1 MDQGASLAATL
12 GQLREARSDLQPVPL
27 SAVND
32 AIGST
37 YALLFAERVADG
49 RVQNPVV
56 EGVDA
61 AYGDRLTRAAAHQM
75 LPAWLHGLAPGTVLD
90 RASLQRDHDF
100 ARSAFFDYVV
110 RPEGRFHCLVTT
122 PYVTPTQRFH
132 MIVGR
137 PMTQND
143 FSSDDVRVVRA
154 LLPHVGRLIASG
166 VTLGE
171 SRSDATVLASALD
184 RMPEAVILVS
194 PGCRLVF
201 ANKGGRRL
209 LNLGDGLRLA
219 GGAVVTGAAT
229 TDAALRHAV
238 ALAIGP
244 AASAAPI
251 QVRRPSG
258 LPPLNIR
265 IRPLRDE
272 PEPES
277 APGAQRA
284 AEPALAMLEVGE
296 PETPVSVDGGR
307 LAREFGL
314 TNKERDVV
322 AHLARG
328 LDLRGASVALG
339 VSYHTAR
346 HHLRHVFAKTET
358 HRQSELI
365 RMVLA
370 SNRAER

>member
-1 MDQGASLAATL
+1 MDQAASLASTV
-12 GQLREARSDLQPVPL
+12 GQLRESTSGLQPVPL

-37 YALLFAERVADG
+37 YALLFAESMADG
-49 RVQNPVV
+49 RVQNPMV
-56 EGVDA
+56 EGVDQ
-61 AYGDRLTRAAAHQM
+61 AYGDRLTRAAAHRM
-75 LPAWLHGLAPGTVLD
+75 LPDWLHGLPLGTVLD
-90 RASLQRDHDF
+90 RATLQRDHDF

-132 MIVGR
+132 LIVGR
-137 PMTQND
+137 PMAHGD
-143 FSSDDVRVVRA
+143 FSTDDLRVVRA
-154 LLPHVGRLIASG
+154 LLPHVGCLIANG
-166 VTLGE
+166 ATLNA
-171 SRSDATVLASALD
+171 SKTDTTVLASALD
-184 RMPEAVILVS
+184 RMPEAVVLVS

-209 LNLGDGLRLA
+209 LNLGDGLRLS

-244 AASAAPI
+244 SAGAAPI
-251 QVRRPSG
+251 HVRRPSG
-258 LPPLNIR
+258 LPPLAIR
-265 IRPLRDE
+265 VRSLRDE
-272 PEPES
+272 PEQPPER
-277 APGAQRA
+277 G
-284 AEPALAMLEVGE
+284 AEPALAMLEISE
-296 PETPVSVDGGR
+296 PSAPASLDGGR
-307 LAREFGL
+307 LARAFGL
-314 TNKERDVV
+314 TNKERDLV
-322 AHLARG
+322 AHLAQG
-328 LDLRGASVALG
+328 FDLRHASQALG

-358 HRQSELI
+358 HRQTELV

-370 SNRAER
+370 SDRADRRD